1 MTVTGR
7 TGLFLLPLFLFLRE
21 VTAGCVFDISP
32 AAIRCDL
39 RILDFRRNSSEVAK
53 LFNLHKLQ
61 IYCNN

>member
-1 MTVTGR
+1 MDTMTV

-39 RILDFRRNSSEVAK
+39 RILDFRRNSSEVTK
-53 LFNLHKLQ
+53 LF
-61 IYCNN
+61 